1 LTNPWTVILTP
12 SARRDV
18 GRLDRPVKRR
28 IEEALD
34 RVATDPAAAQLRRL
48 KGRPELR
55 LRVGDW
61 RVLLELDHQRHEI
74 VILHVLRRDQ
84 AYRGR

>member
-1 LTNPWTVILTP
+1 LSDSWVVILTP

-18 GRLDRPVKRR
+18 GRLDRQVKRR
-28 IEEALD
+28 VEDALD
-34 RVATDPAAAQLRRL
+34 RVAADPAAAQLRRL
-48 KGRPELR
+48 KNRPELR

-61 RVLLELDHQRHEI
+61 RVLLEFDHPRHEI

-84 AYRGR
+84 AYRD